1 MKDKNN
7 SALAPFKSTDFT
19 VIWGASVISTIGA
32 RMHEI
37 GAAWYMTTMT
47 DDPFIVALVQAA
59 TTFPIFLFALLA
71 GAIADNFS
79 KRKMLLVVN
88 IIMAAFAAILAL
100 LACLKIMTP
109 YVLLLFIFLMSSF
122 AAFSVPP
129 KQAINP
135 LLVPKQDLPAAIS
148 MNSIGFNISRSIGPA
163 IAGILIV
170 ALGPESP
177 FVINALSFIAIIWA
191 FMWWRP
197 KNAKSHEPTHKESIS
212 RSIKAGLRYA
222 RYSQPLR
229 ATLWRAFA
237 FFISASG
244 FWALLPIFVKTEMQ
258 AGASV
263 YGLLVAAI
271 GLGAVIGAFLL
282 PKVKKRLNSDQITWI
297 AAAFIIAPM
306 MLTAF
311 PANNAL
317 FTHLFPT
324 WPVDEIL
331 AVMGSIVFGISWIWT
346 LSTFSVSA
354 QGALPDWVRARGL
367 AIYLMVFFGSMSVG
381 SIIWGAIA
389 TNMGIKTA
397 LIISSVTLT
406 LGMILSR
413 KQKLNLGEA
422 SDLAPSENWAEPN
435 VLVGSEQD
443 EALLKERS
451 PVMIMIEYTIEPKNV
466 DKFLLLMSELEEAR
480 KKYGAYGWEVLQQ
493 SDKSDVF
500 VECFFDIS
508 WIDYLT
514 HRERLA
520 GKDQALEKKVHDL
533 QKDGMSPVIKHF
545 LGPQRLGSAAR

>member
-1 MKDKNN
+1 MKAEKT
-7 SALAPFKSTDFT
+7 SAMAPFKSTDFT
-19 VIWGASVISTIGA
+19 VIWGASVISTIGV
-32 RMHEI
+32 RMHEV

-59 TTFPIFLFALLA
+59 TTLPIFLFALLA
-71 GAIADNFS
+71 GAIADNFN
-79 KRKMLLVVN
+79 KRKMLLTVN
-88 IIMAAFAAILAL
+88 IIMAILAAILAL
-100 LACLKIMTP
+100 LACYDVVTP
-109 YVLLLFIFLMSSF
+109 YLLLLFIFLMSSF

-135 LLVPKQDLPAAIS
+135 LLVPKKDLPAAIS

-177 FVINALSFIAIIWA
+177 FVINALSFIAVIWA
-191 FMWWRP
+191 FTWWNP
-197 KNAKSHEPTHKESIS
+197 KDARAHEPTHKESIS

-258 AGASV
+258 AGANI

-282 PKVKKRLNSDQITWI
+282 PKVKKKLSSDQITWI
-297 AAAFIIAPM
+297 AAGFIIAPM
-306 MLTAF
+306 MFTAF
-311 PANNAL
+311 PANNTL
-317 FTHLFPT
+317 FTYLFPS

-331 AVMGSIVFGISWIWT
+331 AVIGSIVFGISWMWT
-346 LSTFSVSA
+346 LSIFSVSA

-381 SIIWGAIA
+381 SLIWGAIA
-389 TNMGIKTA
+389 TNMGIKPA
-397 LIISSVTLT
+397 LIISSLTLT

-413 KQKLNLGEA
+413 KQKLNQGEA
-422 SDLAPSENWAEPN
+422 VDLAPSESWAEPN
-435 VLVGSEQD
+435 ILVESEQD
-443 EALLKERS
+443 KALLNERS
-451 PVMIMIEYTIEPKNV
+451 PVMILIEYKIAPENI
-466 DKFLLLMSELEEAR
+466 DKFLSLMCELAKAR
-480 KKYGAYGWEVLQQ
+480 KQYGAYGWEVLQQ
-493 SDKSDVF
+493 SNKSDLF
-500 VECFFDIS
+500 IECFFDVS
-508 WIDYLT
+508 WVDYLT
-514 HRERLA
+514 HIKRLT
-520 GKDQALEKKVHDL
+520 GKDKALEQEIHAL
-533 QKDGMSPVIKHF
+533 QKDGAPPEIKYF
-545 LGPQRLGSAAR
+545 LGPQGLSCAK

>member
-1 MKDKNN
+1 MKKN
-7 SALAPFKSTDFT
+7 SAMAPFKSTDFT
-19 VIWGASVISTIGA
+19 VIWGASVISTIGV
-32 RMHEI
+32 RMHEV

-59 TTFPIFLFALLA
+59 TTLPIFLFALLA

-88 IIMAAFAAILAL
+88 IIMAVLAAILAL
-100 LACLKIMTP
+100 LACFNIMTP
-109 YVLLLFIFLMSSF
+109 YMLLLFIFLMSSF

-135 LLVPKQDLPAAIS
+135 LLVPKEDLSAAIS

-177 FVINALSFIAIIWA
+177 FVINALSFIAVIWA

-197 KNAKSHEPTHKESIS
+197 TNAKSHEPKHKESIS

-258 AGASV
+258 AGANV

-282 PKVKKRLNSDQITWI
+282 PKAKKKLSSDQITWI

-306 MLTAF
+306 MFTAF
-311 PANNAL
+311 PANNTL
-317 FTHLFPT
+317 FTYLFPT

-331 AVMGSIVFGISWIWT
+331 AVMGSITFGIAWMWT

-422 SDLAPSENWAEPN
+422 VDLAPSENWAEPN
-435 VLVGSEQD
+435 ILVKTEQD
-443 EALLKERS
+443 KGLLNERS
-451 PVMIMIEYTIEPKNV
+451 PVMIMIEYNLAPENI
-466 DKFLLLMSELEEAR
+466 DKFLSMMCQLQEAR
-480 KKYGAYGWEVLQQ
+480 KQYGAYGWEVLQQ

-500 VECFFDIS
+500 VECFFDVS

-514 HRERLA
+514 HSERQA
-520 GKDQALEKKVHDL
+520 GKDQVLEQQIHALLKEGEK
-533 QKDGMSPVIKHF
+533 PVIKHF
-545 LGPQRLGSAAR
+545 LGPQGLGSHTNC